1 MALFTILRAAFGYL
15 FLVFLVRI
23 VGRRPGR
30 QLTPFEYV
38 LVFYMGGLTLTGIVG
53 REMSITNAVCQ
64 IFTIALCHYALSWLR
79 HRSRRVA
86 LFLDGSPLIL
96 LKDGEWRAQTMCS
109 ARIKDDDVM
118 DAAREQGI
126 RDLSE
131 IGMAVL
137 ESVGSITVTR
147 HRPGHEQ
154 QPRSQN
160 QAPSQPQD

>member
-1 MALFTILRAAFGYL
+1 MMALFTILRAAFGYL

-30 QLTPFEYV
+30 QPTPFEYV

-53 REMSITNAVCQ
+53 MEMSISNAFCQ
-64 IFTIALCHYALSWLR
+64 IFTIALCHYSLSWLR
-79 HRSRRVA
+79 HRSQRIA

-96 LKDGEWRAQTMCS
+96 LKGGEWRAQTMCS

-118 DAAREQGI
+118 DAARERGM
-126 RDLSE
+126 RDLTE

-147 HRPGHEQ
+147 RRTRSEEQ
-154 QPRSQN
+154 
-160 QAPSQPQD
+160 D

>member
-38 LVFYMGGLTLTGIVG
+38 LVFYMGGLTLTGMVG
-53 REMSITNAVCQ
+53 MEASITNAFCQ
-64 IFTIALCHYALSWLR
+64 IFTIAFCHSSLSWLR

-86 LFLDGSPLIL
+86 LLLDGSPLIL
-96 LKDGEWRAQTMCS
+96 LKGGEWRVQTMCS

-126 RDLSE
+126 RDLTE
-131 IGMAVL
+131 IGTAVL
-137 ESVGSITVTR
+137 ETVGSITVTR
-147 HRPGHEQ
+147 RRTPKQ
-154 QPRSQN
+154 Q
-160 QAPSQPQD
+160 QD

>member
-53 REMSITNAVCQ
+53 MEASITNAFCQ
-64 IFTIALCHYALSWLR
+64 IFTIAICHYSLSWLR
-79 HRSRRVA
+79 HRSGRVA
-86 LFLDGSPLIL
+86 LFLDGSPLML
-96 LKDGEWRAQTMCS
+96 LKGGEWRTQTMS
-109 ARIKDDDVM
+109 STHIKDDDVM

-126 RDLSE
+126 RDLTE
-131 IGMAVL
+131 IGTAVL
-137 ESVGSITVTR
+137 ETVGSITVTR
-147 HRPGHEQ
+147 RRTPKQ
-154 QPRSQN
+154 Q
-160 QAPSQPQD
+160 QD